1 MSTLVVRFTEF
12 DERPVIPI
20 MFMIH
25 ERKTKS
31 SNQHHFFWQ
40 KVVDYLPELEEATN
54 IYIVS
59 REERAIVEAITRFLS
74 NAPSFRCW
82 NDLFE
87 HAKQKLRR
95 MDITNSETVSRYVCN
110 IRHLITRSSLV
121 DYNRE
126 LCILS
131 AGCWDHVKHPLI
143 QP

>member
-1 MSTLVVRFTEF
+1 M
-12 DERPVIPI
+12 
-20 MFMIH
+20 
-25 ERKTKS
+25 
-31 SNQHHFFWQ
+31 
-40 KVVDYLPELEEATN
+40 
-54 IYIVS
+54 S
-59 REERAIVEAITRFLS
+59 REERAIVDAITRFLS

-95 MDITNSETVSRYVCN
+95 MDITSSETVSRYVSN

-131 AGCWDHVKHPLI
+131 AGCWDHVIALSFVNRSFHFSPQNFSNYKNPQETSKNNQILTNKETSVRK
-143 QP
+143 